1 VKRFFDI
8 FFSFFGL
15 LFLLPLFI
23 IVAVLIKVNSDGPVF
38 FRQERIGK
46 DFRTFRIFKFRTM
59 SMNTKKEGSLVT
71 VAGDKRVTKIGALLR
86 KTKIDELPQLLNV
99 LKGDMSMVGPRP
111 EVKKYVD
118 LFKAEYKKLLTIKPG
133 ITDPA
138 SIKYSEEERV
148 LALSQ
153 SWEDEYIKK
162 VLPEKIR
169 LSMTY
174 VEEHNIVT
182 DVKLILRTIMRT
194 SQ

>member
-1 VKRFFDI
+1 MKRIFDI
-8 FFSFFGL
+8 FFSFIGL

-23 IVAVLIKVNSDGPVF
+23 IVGVLIKVDSKGPVF

-46 DFRTFRIFKFRTM
+46 DFSAFRIFKFRTM
-59 SMNTKKEGSLVT
+59 SMNTKKKGSLVT
-71 VAGDKRVTKIGALLR
+71 IAGDKRVTKIGALLR

-99 LKGDMSMVGPRP
+99 LKGDMSLVGPRP

-118 LFKAEYKKLLTIKPG
+118 LFKAEYKELLTIKPG

-138 SIKYSEEERV
+138 SIQYSQEERV

-174 VEEHNIVT
+174 VEDHNIFT
-182 DVKLILRTIMRT
+182 DVKLILRTIMRP
-194 SQ
+194 S

>member
-99 LKGDMSMVGPRP
+99 LKGDMSLVGPRP

-174 VEEHNIVT
+174 VEDHNIVT

>member
-1 VKRFFDI
+1 MKRIFDI
-8 FFSFFGL
+8 FFSFIGL

-23 IVAVLIKVNSDGPVF
+23 IVGVLIKVDSKGPVF

-46 DFRTFRIFKFRTM
+46 DFSAFRIFKFRTM
-59 SMNTKKEGSLVT
+59 SMNTKKKGSLVT

-99 LKGDMSMVGPRP
+99 LKGDMSLVGPRP

-118 LFKAEYKKLLTIKPG
+118 LFKAEYKELLTIKPG

-138 SIKYSEEERV
+138 SIQYSQEERV

-174 VEEHNIVT
+174 VEDHNIFT
-182 DVKLILRTIMRT
+182 DVKLILRTIMRP
-194 SQ
+194 S